1 MDEEHKEGNT
11 TEDHSVKIA
20 GIQMVCHQETARN
33 LEKALGLIDM
43 AVEQGARIICL
54 QEFFHTPWFPASADE
69 ENFRFAEEISGP
81 VVSGLRKKARE
92 KGVVLVSPIFEK
104 AMDGLNFSTTVVIDA
119 NGKIAGKYRKNHVPN
134 VPCWEEGYYC
144 GRGDL
149 GFPVFPTRWGVIGVQ
164 MCWDNFYPEGSR
176 ILALKGAQVIFCPTA
191 CAFASQG
198 KWEKVIAANAVN
210 NAVFCFRVNRVGK
223 ENGLDFYGQSFCV
236 DPEGEFIAGPSGLTD
251 AVVLASVDLTR
262 IEDTR
267 RTWNFFK
274 ERRPE
279 IYGEVVGRDWLKA
292 LNNMVTKKRGG
303 A

>member
-20 GIQMVCHQETARN
+20 GIQMVCHQDTAKN
-33 LEKALGLIDM
+33 VQKALGLIDM

-54 QEFFHTPWFPASADE
+54 QEFFHTPWFPAGADE
-69 ENFRFAEEISGP
+69 ASFRFAEAMSGP
-81 VVSGLRKKARE
+81 VVSDLRKKARE
-92 KGVVLVSPIFEK
+92 KKVVLVSPVFEK
-104 AMDGLNFSTTVVIDA
+104 AMDGLYFSTTVVIDA
-119 NGKIAGKYRKNHVPN
+119 DGKVAGKYRKNHIPN

-149 GFPVFPTRWGVIGVQ
+149 GFPVFSTRWAVIGVQ
-164 MCWDNFYPEGSR
+164 MCWDNFYPEGCR

-210 NAVFCFRVNRVGK
+210 NGVFCFRVNRVGK

-251 AVVLASVDLTR
+251 AVVLASVDLSR

-279 IYGEVVGRDWLKA
+279 IYGEVVGSEWLKA
-292 LNNMVTKKRGG
+292 LNNMVSKKRGG

>member
-1 MDEEHKEGNT
+1 MDEKNKENDVT
-11 TEDHSVKIA
+11 MDRSIKVA
-20 GIQMVCHQETARN
+20 GIQMVCHEDTARN
-33 LEKALGLIDM
+33 LEKALTLIDL
-43 AVEQGARIICL
+43 AVDQGARIICL
-54 QEFFHTPWFPASADE
+54 QEFFHAPWFPSRVDE
-69 ENFRFAEEISGP
+69 QNFRFAEAMSGP

-92 KGVVLVSPIFEK
+92 KGIVLVAPIFERV
-104 AMDGLNFSTTVVIDA
+104 MDGLNYSTAVVIDTD
-119 NGKIAGKYRKNHVPN
+119 GKVAGRYRKNHIPN
-134 VPCWEEGYYC
+134 VACWEEGYYC
-144 GRGDL
+144 SRGDL
-149 GFPVFPTRWGVIGVQ
+149 GFPVFITQVAAIGIQ

-210 NAVFCFRVNRVGK
+210 NGVFCFRVNRVGK

-251 AVVLASVDLTR
+251 AVVLASVDLSR

-279 IYGEVVGRDWLKA
+279 IYGEVVGSEWLNA
-292 LNNMVTKKRGG
+292 LKNMVSKKRGG
-303 A
+303 S